1 MSDEKKIDD
10 GGPAFPQVQDNYV
23 GYPDRGMS
31 LRDYF
36 AAAVSPQEIEWSAP
50 DTAAGCRKFLGM
62 AEDAL
67 WDGSRYGEV
76 CSIIKYRIA
85 DAMLAARNKHHTG

>member
-10 GGPAFPQVQDNYV
+10 GGPVHPCDGFGQFAPHY
-23 GYPDRGMS
+23 GMS

-36 AAAVSPQEIEWSAP
+36 AGQALQGIANNEATWSDIAKSAYAA
-50 DTAAGCRKFLGM
+50 
-62 AEDAL
+62 
-67 WDGSRYGEV
+67 
-76 CSIIKYRIA
+76 A